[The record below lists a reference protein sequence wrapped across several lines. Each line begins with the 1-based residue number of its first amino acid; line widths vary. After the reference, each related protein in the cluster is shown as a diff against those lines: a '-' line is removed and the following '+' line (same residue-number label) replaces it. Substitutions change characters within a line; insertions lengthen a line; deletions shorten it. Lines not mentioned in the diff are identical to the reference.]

1 MPSRKRSVVE
11 DADDGT
17 APTDNSLLTRIRSMW
32 QFANLSQW
40 IFIFGKAAKID
51 EAIDIED
58 LEMECLKPS
67 SNLLSDIAL
76 AILKL
81 VSSHRGLTYVATAPS
96 KAVQCLLFFR
106 HDIFDSQA
114 RKQYLDKA
122 PDRNPFGDDETPL
135 PFRDFDVFTK
145 VCCLAY
151 PQPHVLMAV
160 QIRVLQ
166 QLTQWTMIYPDRIR
180 DKMEEQKDS
189 EQAEWV
195 GHHHRVRT

>member
-1 MPSRKRSVVE
+1 MPSRKRSVE

-17 APTDNSLLTRIRSMW
+17 APTDHSLLKRIRSMW

-67 SNLLSDIAL
+67 SDLLSDIAL

-81 VSSHRGLTYVATAPS
+81 ISSHRGLTYVATVPS
-96 KAVQCLLFFR
+96 HAVQSLLLFR

-122 PDRNPFGDDETPL
+122 PDRNPFGDDEIPL
-135 PFRDFDVFTK
+135 RFRDFDIFTK
-145 VCCLAY
+145 VCCLVY
-151 PQPHVLMAV
+151 PQP
-160 QIRVLQ
+160 
-166 QLTQWTMIYPDRIR
+166 
-180 DKMEEQKDS
+180 
-189 EQAEWV
+189 
-195 GHHHRVRT
+195 